1 MINDKQVQ
9 LKTDFENARI
19 IDFRDPENPNN
30 LIAITAEHAS
40 NALPEGYTWSESDR
54 AHFTD
59 EHWGW
64 DKGSL
69 EVALHLAKELKCVLV
84 HSLYSRLLLDVNRDL
99 PSETLFR
106 VSGDGRE
113 IDLNRN
119 LDEEEEEK
127 RIQKYYQ
134 SYYRALREVSIKIK
148 PQYVFSVHSFTPLY
162 EGNPRTLE
170 VGILVNYSE
179 ELGQK
184 VHDELKKRHHKVAIN
199 EPYDGKEGLAAL
211 GAMLYGKVPITRQ
224 GIQFEFR
231 NDLFNDPVKA
241 EKIKNDTVEAV
252 LAVCKSK

>member
-1 MINDKQVQ
+1 MLSEKM
-9 LKTDFENARI
+9 KTLRTEFENARI

-30 LIAITAEHAS
+30 AIAITAEHAS
-40 NALPEGYTWSESDR
+40 NALPEGYSWSESDR
-54 AHFTD
+54 AFFAD

-69 EVALHLAKELKCVLV
+69 DVALHLAKELKCVLV

-106 VSGDGRE
+106 LSGDGRI

-119 LDEEEEEK
+119 LDEEEEDK
-127 RIQKYYQ
+127 RIDKYYQ
-134 SYYRALREVSIKIK
+134 GYYRALREVSTKIK
-148 PQYVFSVHSFTPLY
+148 PQYVISVHSFTPLY

-170 VGILVNYSE
+170 VGILVNYSD
-179 ELGQK
+179 ELAQK
-184 VHDELKKRHHKVAIN
+184 VHDEFKKRHHNVAIN

-211 GAMLYGKVPITRQ
+211 GSMLYAKVPITRE

-231 NDLFNDPVKA
+231 NDLFNDPVRGD
-241 EKIKNDTVEAV
+241 KIKNDTVEAV
-252 LAVCKSK
+252 RAACKL

>member
-1 MINDKQVQ
+1 MINEKST
-9 LKTDFENARI
+9 LLRTEFENARI

-30 LIAITAEHAS
+30 SIAITAEHAS
-40 NALPEGYTWSESDR
+40 NALPEGYVWSESDR
-54 AHFTD
+54 TFFAD

-84 HSLYSRLLLDVNRDL
+84 YSLYSRLMLDVNRDL

-106 VSGDGRE
+106 LRGDGRE

-119 LDEEEEEK
+119 IDDEEEEK

-134 SYYRALREVSIKIK
+134 SYYRALREISIKVDPK
-148 PQYVFSVHSFTPLY
+148 YVISVHSFTPLY
-162 EGNPRTLE
+162 EGNPRSLE
-170 VGILVNYSE
+170 VGILVNYSD

-184 VHDELKKRHHKVAIN
+184 VHDEFKRRHHNVAIN

-211 GAMLYGKVPITRQ
+211 GAMLYGKVPITRE

-231 NDLFNDPVKA
+231 NDLFDDPVIS
-241 EKIKNDTVEAV
+241 EKIKNDTVETIRT
-252 LAVCKSK
+252 VCKL

>member
-1 MINDKQVQ
+1 MTT
-9 LKTDFENARI
+9 LRTEFENARI

-40 NALPEGYTWSESDR
+40 NALPEGYSWSESDR
-54 AHFTD
+54 AFFAD

-69 EVALHLAKELKCVLV
+69 DVALHLAKELKCVLV

-106 VSGDGRE
+106 LSGDGRV

-119 LDEEEEEK
+119 LDEEEEDK
-127 RIQKYYQ
+127 RIDKYYQ
-134 SYYRALREVSIKIK
+134 SYYKALREVSTKVK
-148 PQYVFSVHSFTPLY
+148 PNYVISVHSFTPLY

-170 VGILVNYSE
+170 VGILVNYS
-179 ELGQK
+179 
-184 VHDELKKRHHKVAIN
+184 DELAQRVNDEFKKRHHNVAIN

-211 GAMLYGKVPITRQ
+211 GSMLYAKVPITRE

-231 NDLFNDPVKA
+231 NDLFNDPVRGD
-241 EKIKNDTVEAV
+241 KIKNDTVEAV
-252 LAVCKSK
+252 RAACKL